1 MSTLTRRDAFLT
13 AAAPL
18 LLSRRAIGAN
28 DRIRVGVIGAGN
40 RSGLLIDQLP
50 EGAEVVAIADCYLKK
65 AQDLAAKRQ
74 AKWRIHQD
82 YRRLL
87 DDKEIDG
94 VIVGATDHAR
104 ALLCIHACQ
113 AGKDVYAEKP
123 LTLYVA
129 EGRAI
134 VKAAERYKRVFQVG
148 SQQRSMAM
156 NQIACA
162 FVRGGGLGQIHFVQ
176 GCNYPSAKLWTAQPA
191 QPLPAGMDW
200 DLWQGQ
206 TTGRPYHDQL
216 YRGWMGWRDYSG
228 GEMTNWGAHG
238 LDQIQSALGM
248 DGTGPVELY
257 PLSDSAPGAI
267 AFRYANGVLVR
278 LELPMGNLNGG
289 AVFVGKRGRI
299 EIVRNG
305 FRLDPPELMK
315 EIQLPPKE
323 ETDKWDRALWQAKY
337 HMQDWLDAMR
347 TRKAPLAGPEIG
359 HRSVSVSH
367 LANIARELNR
377 KLRWDPA
384 AERFNSDS
392 EADALLTRP
401 RRKGFELPT

>member
-1 MSTLTRRDAFLT
+1 MSGFTRRAVL

-18 LLSRRAIGAN
+18 VWTRHVVGAN
-28 DRIRVGVIGAGN
+28 DRIRIGVIGAGN

-50 EGAEVVAIADCYLKK
+50 EGAEVISVADCYVRK
-65 AQDLAAKRQ
+65 AEDLAAKRE
-74 AKWRIHQD
+74 ARWRIHQD

-94 VIVGATDHAR
+94 VIIGATDHAR
-104 ALLCIHACQ
+104 ALLCIHSCQ

-134 VKAAERYKRVFQVG
+134 VNAAQRYKRVFQVG

-162 FVRGGGLGQIHFVQ
+162 FVRDGGLGPLHFVQ
-176 GCNYPSAKLWTAQPA
+176 GCNYPSARTWSPRPEQPV
-191 QPLPAGMDW
+191 PAGMDW
-200 DLWQGQ
+200 DLWVGQ
-206 TTGRPYHDQL
+206 TPVRPYHDQL

-238 LDQIQSALGM
+238 LDQVQSALGM
-248 DGTGPVELY
+248 DRTGPDEFW
-257 PLSDSAPGAI
+257 PLPDSAPGAV
-267 AFRYANGVLVR
+267 AFRYSNGVPVR
-278 LELPMGNLNGG
+278 LELPMGDLNGG
-289 AVFVGKRGRI
+289 AVFVGKRGRM

-305 FRLDPPELMK
+305 FRLDPPALLK
-315 EIQLPPKE
+315 EMQLPPQE
-323 ETDKWDRALWQAKY
+323 EVDKWDRAQWQAKY

-347 TRKAPLAGPEIG
+347 TRREPLAGPEIG
-359 HRSVSVSH
+359 HRSVSVAH
-367 LANIARELNR
+367 LANITRELNR
-377 KLRWDPA
+377 RLRWDPT
-384 AERFNSDS
+384 AESFPGDA
-392 EADALLTRP
+392 EASALLTRP
-401 RRKGFELPT
+401 RRRGFELPT

>member
-1 MSTLTRRDAFLT
+1 MTRRETLK
-13 AAAPL
+13 AAATPL
-18 LLSRRAIGAN
+18 LMTARAKGAN

-50 EGAEVVAIADCYLKK
+50 EGAEVISIADCYLRK
-65 AQDLAAKRQ
+65 AEDLAARRQ

-87 DDKEIDG
+87 EDKEIDG
-94 VIVGATDHAR
+94 VIIGATDHAR
-104 ALLCIHACQ
+104 ALLCIHSCQ

-134 VKAAERYKRVFQVG
+134 VKAAGKYKRVFQVG
-148 SQQRSMAM
+148 SQQRSMAA
-156 NQIACA
+156 NQVACK
-162 FVRGGGLGQIHFVQ
+162 FIRDGGLGQIYFVQ
-176 GCNYPSAKLWTAQPA
+176 GCNYPSAKIWAPR
-191 QPLPAGMDW
+191 PGEPMPEGMDW
-200 DLWQGQ
+200 NLWLGQ
-206 TTGRPYHDQL
+206 TGERPYHSQL

-248 DGTGPVELY
+248 DGTGPVEFW
-257 PLSDSAPGAI
+257 PLADSTPGAI

-278 LELPMGNLNGG
+278 LELPMGALNGG

-305 FRLDPPELMK
+305 LRADPPELMK
-315 EIQLPPKE
+315 EIAMPPQE
-323 ETDKWDRALWQAKY
+323 EVAKWDRALWQAKY

-347 TRKAPLAGPEIG
+347 QRREPLAGPEIG
-359 HRSVSVSH
+359 HRSVSVAH
-367 LANIARELNR
+367 LANITRELNR
-377 KLRWDPA
+377 RLKWDPA
-384 AERFNSDS
+384 KERFEADS
-392 EADALLTRP
+392 EADGMLIRA
-401 RRKGFELPT
+401 RRKAFELPI